1 MATPPAGRGAARGG
15 YIYIISAGF
24 GVVALVSGHSRRF
37 EHYIKMPKVSVYYFQ
52 LKSLGESLR
61 MLLAYGG
68 QEFEDIRIEFANFS
82 EFKPETP
89 FGQLPMLVIDGKKYA
104 QSSAIARYLG
114 RKYGLAGKDIEEDFE
129 IDQVVDLFTD
139 LRLAGSAIMYEKDE
153 AVREKKFAEL
163 AKTKFP
169 FYLQKLEEI
178 LTKNNGFLALGR
190 LTWADFVF
198 VGYFDCLKMLLRTSD
213 LEEKY
218 PIFKKPIETVVNIP
232 KVKAFIDSA
241 PKSEI

>member
-1 MATPPAGRGAARGG
+1 
-15 YIYIISAGF
+15 
-24 GVVALVSGHSRRF
+24 
-37 EHYIKMPKVSVYYFQ
+37 MPKVSFYYFQ
-52 LKSLGESLR
+52 LKSLGESQR

-68 QEFEDIRIEFANFS
+68 QEFEDIRIEFEKFS

-129 IDQVVDLFTD
+129 IDQVVDFFTD
-139 LRLAGSAIMYEKDE
+139 FRLSSSAPMYEKDE
-153 AVREKKFAEL
+153 ALRAKKFAEL
-163 AKTKFP
+163 SETKFP
-169 FYLQKLEEI
+169 FYLQKLNEI

-198 VGYFDCLKMLLRTSD
+198 VGFFDCLKMLLRMPD

-218 PIFKKPIETVVNIP
+218 PIFKKPIEAVKNIP

-241 PKSEI
+241 PKPEV

>member
-1 MATPPAGRGAARGG
+1 
-15 YIYIISAGF
+15 
-24 GVVALVSGHSRRF
+24 
-37 EHYIKMPKVSVYYFQ
+37 MPKVSLYYFEF
-52 LKSLGESLR
+52 KALGEGLR

-68 QEFEDIRIEFANFS
+68 QEFEDIRIEFQKFS
-82 EFKPETP
+82 DFKPETP

-104 QSSAIARYLG
+104 QTSAIARYLG

-129 IDQVVDLFTD
+129 IDQVIDLLTD
-139 LRLAGSAIMYEKDE
+139 VRLSGLTVIHEKDE
-153 AVREKKFAEL
+153 ALRSKKFSEL
-163 AKTKFP
+163 AETKFP
-169 FYLQKLEEI
+169 FYLQKFDEI

-198 VGYFDCLKMLLRTSD
+198 VGFFDYLKMLLQMPD

-218 PIFKKPIETVVNIP
+218 PIFKKPIEAVVNIP

>member
-1 MATPPAGRGAARGG
+1 M
-15 YIYIISAGF
+15 S
-24 GVVALVSGHSRRF
+24 
-37 EHYIKMPKVSVYYFQ
+37 KVSFYYFEFRG
-52 LKSLGESLR
+52 LGEGMR
-61 MLLAYGG
+61 RLLAYGG
-68 QEFEDIRIEFANFS
+68 QEFEDIRIIFQNFS
-82 EFKPETP
+82 EFKSETP

-129 IDQVVDLFTD
+129 IDQVMELFTEF
-139 LRLAGSAIMYEKDE
+139 RLAAAAPVYEKDE
-153 AVREKKFAEL
+153 SLRPKKFAEL
-163 AKTKFP
+163 SETKYP
-169 FYLQKLEEI
+169 FYVQKFVEI

-198 VGYFDCLKMLLRTSD
+198 VGYFDCLKMLLRMPD

-218 PIFKKPIETVVNIP
+218 PIFKKLVEAVENIP

-241 PKSEI
+241 PKSEV